1 MVIVHKLDR
10 FSRNRY
16 DSIIYRRELKIVGVE
31 LRSVLENID
40 GSPESILLESLLE
53 GMNEFYSRNLAR
65 EVQKG
70 NAKTLCR
77 RNTLGHPPLGYTV
90 NPKTLLLEKEPFESQ
105 AVQLIFRLY
114 LEGAGYTEIL
124 NELNE
129 RGYRTKRGNPFGKN
143 SLYEILRNE
152 KYVGTYIYNKSAAKR
167 CSRKN
172 ESTRA

>member
-1 MVIVHKLDR
+1 M
-10 FSRNRY
+10 
-16 DSIIYRRELKIVGVE
+16 
-31 LRSVLENID
+31 
-40 GSPESILLESLLE
+40 LESLLE

-77 RNTLGHPPLGYTV
+77 RNTLGASPPLGYTV

-129 RGYRTKRGNPFGKN
+129 RGYRTKRGNPLGK
-143 SLYEILRNE
+143 ILFMKFYAMKNMLGLTSTI
-152 KYVGTYIYNKSAAKR
+152 KAPKR
-167 CSRKN
+167 CSRKMN
-172 ESTRA
+172 RHRLKANQRLSVFRMPYPLSYPWKTFQRVK